1 MDESRAC
8 AQTTTDRDRMQALC
22 ELVADGAMVG
32 DVAPEIFGSMS
43 SMYRAMARTPGLR
56 EMLDDARVILAH
68 RFAEQ
73 AVTVVDTVADVQRA
87 RLKSESL
94 RWYASKVAPKDYGD
108 RIDMHVD
115 GQVSVLGP
123 ISDAAMRSMCDLA
136 PVMDAQVV
144 DPPSLGVA
152 ITSDSISEDAPPA
165 LPCELPGQL
174 E

>member
-8 AQTTTDRDRMQALC
+8 AAQTTTDRGRMQALC
-22 ELVADGAMVG
+22 ELVADGSMVG

-123 ISDAAMRSMCDLA
+123 ISDAATRSMCDLA

-144 DPPSLGVA
+144 DANMLSTIGA
-152 ITSDSISEDAPPA
+152 SDRVSDA